1 MFYLRTF
8 RNHGGEEANPVEREA
23 GSRGRSIIQRKGAL
37 ELTLLGLVVLATYVL
52 GRVNSFEWFYELTRT
67 YESLQLDEVAN
78 FVFLACICL
87 AVLLAIRARALSIE
101 IKRRTAAEEE
111 ARALARHDPLTGIAN
126 RRLFGERLI
135 DCVASA
141 NREHQAFAVLVLDLN
156 RFKAINDIHGHA
168 AGDALL
174 MAVAKRLQF
183 VARKDDVVARL
194 GGDEFG
200 LAIDNASKEVAL
212 SLANRIVSALEEPF
226 MLGEVHAEIGV
237 SIGISLFPGDAT
249 SASSLMHNADLAMY
263 RAKASGASSLAFF
276 DPAVDDAMRERELLQ
291 RDLRLAVATDAI
303 VPYYQPLVDLTSGKI
318 IGFEVLA
325 RWRHPTRGTLS
336 PELFIPIAEDARVI
350 GKLFMGLLRRALKDA
365 AAWDPELILSVNVA
379 PDQFRDRDLAQEILL
394 VLAEAKF
401 PPERIEVELTENALI
416 TDMEGARLTIT
427 RLKAAGIRIA
437 IDDFGKGYSS
447 LYYLRELPFDVVKI
461 DQSFVSTRQTNPESA
476 KIVSA
481 VIGLSEALG
490 LATVAEGIE
499 QSADAEWL
507 RAQGCATGQGF
518 LYSEPVPASDVPALL
533 PVRAAA

>member
-1 MFYLRTF
+1 MQTEASRAKARRPFKQR
-8 RNHGGEEANPVEREA
+8 GG
-23 GSRGRSIIQRKGAL
+23 L
-37 ELTLLGLVVLATYVL
+37 ELTFLGLAVVATYLLGRL
-52 GRVNSFEWFYELTRT
+52 NSFEWFYDFTRSH
-67 YESLQLDEVAN
+67 ENLQLDEIAN
-78 FVFLACICL
+78 FFFLASIGL
-87 AVLLAIRARALSIE
+87 AILLAIRARTLSIE

-126 RRLFGERLI
+126 RRLFSERLI
-135 DCVASA
+135 ECVAKAS
-141 NREHQAFAVLVLDLN
+141 REHKSFAVLILDLN

-174 MAVAKRLQF
+174 MAVARRLQS

-200 LAIDNASKEVAL
+200 FAIDNASKEVAL
-212 SLANRIVSALEEPF
+212 SLANRIVRALEEPF
-226 MLGEVHAEIGV
+226 VLGEVHAEIGV
-237 SIGISLFPGDAT
+237 SIGISLFPGDAVG
-249 SASSLMHNADLAMY
+249 ASSLMHNADLAMY

-276 DPAVDDAMRERELLQ
+276 DPAIDDAMRERELLQ
-291 RDLRLAVATDAI
+291 RDLRMAVGTDAI
-303 VPYYQPLVDLTSGKI
+303 APYYQPLVDLSSGTV

-325 RWRHPTRGTLS
+325 RWHHPTRGTLS

-365 AAWDPELILSVNVA
+365 AAWDPHLILSVNVA
-379 PDQFRDRDLAQEILL
+379 PDQFRDRDLAEEILT

-427 RLKAAGIRIA
+427 RLKAAGIRVA